1 MRFLSWKLLGLYG
14 PLVSSGTVDQAIKI
28 KASTSLPIGASLP
41 VPHDFVSLSFPIHF
55 FADYTGNLSTP
66 NTFSR
71 DIIKLLHNKTGAYPQ
86 IRVGGTS
93 ADRAI
98 YNASQTESIILSTEY
113 DNGIPLEVYI
123 GPTLFEGFESFPGV
137 PWTFQVNLANNKS
150 KALENALAEARAA
163 LSHIKENL
171 VAFEVGNEPD
181 LYPGEVRPLN
191 YSTADYVQE
200 WNYFADAISNQV
212 LKGNP
217 YGLDYWRIFQA
228 LTFVYKGDVFSTA
241 KAFSDG
247 IDMTGHVKTVS
258 LHQYA
263 AGNQGWVRLQNS
275 LMNHTAVK
283 GNLTQYIPDMEATHA
298 ADPNIIFLLGETNSD
313 YVNLNMA
320 QVEGVFGS
328 SLWLVDYLLYG
339 MSMNISRFN
348 LIQGTNFGY
357 TSWVPVE
364 NNGQS
369 PGVRP
374 PLYGQLVAADAIGRH
389 PKVQVKALDLEEW
402 NLSAYLVYESEILS
416 RYVIINLDEWNTTTP
431 YARPSR
437 RFSLHVPHG
446 VKSAEIKR
454 LTGPGASSMTDI
466 SWGGYSWNYTSD
478 GRLGR
483 SGESRSE
490 WARSRGGFVCVDL
503 PSTEAVIVELHRK

>member
-1 MRFLSWKLLGLYG
+1 MKSRGSLG

-28 KASTSLPIGASLP
+28 KASASLPIGASLP

-55 FADYTGNLSTP
+55 FADYTGNISTP

-71 DIIKLLHNKTGAYPQ
+71 DIIELLHHKTGAYPQ

-98 YNASQTESIILSTEY
+98 YNASQTESILLSAEY

-123 GPTLFEGFESFPGV
+123 GPHY
-137 PWTFQVNLANNKS
+137 S
-150 KALENALAEARAA
+150 KDLKVFLSNALENALAEARVA
-163 LSHIKENL
+163 LGHIRENL

-191 YSTADYVQE
+191 SSTADYVQE
-200 WNYFADAISNQV
+200 WTSFADAISNQV
-212 LKGNP
+212 LKGNS
-217 YGLDYWRIFQA
+217 YGLDYLKIFQA
-228 LTFVYKGDVFSTA
+228 LTLVYKGDGFSTA
-241 KAFSDG
+241 EAFKDG

-275 LMNHTAVK
+275 FMNHTAVK
-283 GNLTQYIPDMEATHA
+283 ANLTQYIPDMEATHA
-298 ADPNIIFLLGETNSD
+298 ADPNITFLLGETNSD

-328 SLWLVDYLLYG
+328 SLWLIDYLLYG

-357 TSWVPVE
+357 ASWVPVA

-389 PKVQVKALDLEEW
+389 QKVQVKPLDLEEW
-402 NLSAYLVYESEILS
+402 NLSPYSVYESDILS
-416 RYVIINLDEWNTTTP
+416 RYVIINLE
-431 YARPSR
+431 
-437 RFSLHVPHG
+437 
-446 VKSAEIKR
+446 E
-454 LTGPGASSMTDI
+454 
-466 SWGGYSWNYTSD
+466 
-478 GRLGR
+478 
-483 SGESRSE
+483 
-490 WARSRGGFVCVDL
+490 
-503 PSTEAVIVELHRK
+503 